1 MIFGFCEI
9 KNFFAN
15 YKMQNPTNFPNQNTI
30 QKHQMKKTELLKSE
44 NQKFTTKENFEI
56 SKPEFDYLG
65 DKFVYDDHNQH
76 PYLIQEN
83 RFGLKVF
90 FSRDKKFIDQ
100 YYALRDEIYKF
111 ENGWAY
117 YDGSEKEFDR
127 VGRLL
132 IVAKGDRVVGGC
144 RLMFSDECKY
154 FSNEHPGTI
163 FQYKKV
169 LERYEAKYWAETG
182 INPHDLVLSEIS
194 AVVASKD
201 ARNNEIVESMF
212 VILAKSSEERSCYS
226 ICGVAQVNLC
236 RFYRIAWNKLKYE
249 LEIVMTNP
257 WDKKKTY
264 NYDQMFPIY
273 VKLKN
278 NKKT

>member
-1 MIFGFCEI
+1 
-9 KNFFAN
+9 
-15 YKMQNPTNFPNQNTI
+15 MQNPTNFPNQTTI

-44 NQKFTTKENFEI
+44 NQKFTTKESFEI

-65 DKFVYDDHNQH
+65 DKFVYDDYNQH
-76 PYLIQEN
+76 PGSIQEN

-90 FSRDKKFIDQ
+90 FTRDKKFIDQ

-111 ENGWAY
+111 ENGWAE

-212 VILAKSSEERSCYS
+212 SQCLEIMQSRSCDYLF
-226 ICGVAQVNLC
+226 GVAQVKLC
-236 RFYRIAWNKLKYE
+236 RFYRIAWKKLDHE
-249 LEIVMTNP
+249 IEIVMTNP

-264 NYDQMFPIY
+264 NYTQMFPMY
-273 VKLKN
+273 VKV
-278 NKKT
+278 NKKQKT